1 METAVCLSGQL
12 RTLLTPA
19 VQDSMISMV
28 HQPANEYFIS
38 TEKWLDQHDPRLRIS
53 PVIAVYAD
61 TAGED
66 LHPDRTNGSKHGLKA
81 CRNHT
86 MTHPYLFPQAV
97 RWVACQRL
105 LIREEQARRMQYTHV
120 LRIRTDI
127 RFVSPLPPAPEAL
140 ALAGRDILLFDDMI
154 ALSAREHADALLLNP
169 LLFYRAC
176 HGDVEWTRACGRPVD
191 PGELS
196 GTIWPPCSPMNLIA
210 TYDARVLTIRQCGF
224 PWDARCGFQGS
235 MSAQQVRS

>member
-61 TAGED
+61 SAGED
-66 LHPDRTNGSKHGLKA
+66 LHPDRTNGNKHGLKA

-154 ALSAREHADALLLNP
+154 ALSAREHADALLT
-169 LLFYRAC
+169 AQS
-176 HGDVEWTRACGRPVD
+176 AAI
-191 PGELS
+191 LS
-196 GTIWPPCSPMNLIA
+196 CLPRRRGMDES
-210 TYDARVLTIRQCGF
+210 
-224 PWDARCGFQGS
+224 
-235 MSAQQVRS
+235 VRSPSGSGRTERDHMAAVLPHESHRNV